1 MRAPLSWLRQ
11 YVDVPAD
18 LSGRAL
24 GDLLVPLGMEV
35 EAVDER
41 GDDLSGP
48 LVLGEVREIEELA
61 EFKKP
66 IRWCRVDVGP
76 HNADDGAGGLRPR
89 GVICGAT
96 NFAVGDLVVV
106 ALPGTVLPGGFTI
119 TARKTYGH
127 VSDGMICS
135 VLELGIGDDHS
146 GILVL
151 PPGTGTP
158 GVDLTGVLGVRETV
172 LDLEITPDCGHLES
186 VRGLA
191 RETSYVTGGAFR
203 DPRDAV
209 KEPAPDPAGWP
220 VRIDDPSGCRRFSA
234 LTVSGLDPSL
244 PSPLWLR
251 TRLHHAGVRSVSL
264 AVDVTNYVMLEL
276 GQPMHAFD
284 AARLTGGIVVRRATA
299 GEKLVTIDHVT
310 HSLDAD
316 DMVVADETGAVA
328 LAGVMGGAESEIS
341 DTTVDLLLEAAW
353 WDPAS
358 IGRAVRRHRLPSEAS
373 RRFERGVDP
382 EIAVAALQRAA
393 ELLVEYGDASVGA
406 LTVTGG
412 PYDPPVI
419 SLASDLPART
429 IGLPIDPVT
438 VTQRLQQVGC
448 DIPAGE
454 PLVVRP
460 PSWRPDLRDPAD
472 LVEEVARLEG
482 YERIPEVVPTPPPGR
497 GLTDRQ
503 RFRRRVGRALAYTGY
518 VEAISPP
525 WVSEADWDAL
535 GLDASDPRRN
545 AFRLANPL
553 SDEQPLLRTTLL
565 PGLLR
570 ALRRNVGRGLSDVA
584 LFETGLVY
592 RSGGEDVAA
601 GEVLRP
607 GVEARPAPEVLAR
620 IERVLPDQPE
630 RVAVVLAGDRSP
642 AGWWGAGRA
651 AGWADA
657 VEAARTVAA
666 EAGVELVARHDEHA
680 PWHPGRCAALLV
692 GDTLVGHAGE
702 LHPRVVEAYGLP
714 PRTCAAELSLSAL
727 PVEDAPPAKAVP
739 ISAYPPAFVD
749 VALSVDAT
757 TPVAEVEAALRDG
770 AGELLEA
777 LRLFD
782 VYTGEQV
789 GADRR
794 SLAYR
799 MCLRALDRT
808 LTAQEV
814 NDARDAAVAEAT
826 RRVGAVLRERSPG

>member
-18 LSGRAL
+18 LTGRAL
-24 GDLLVPLGMEV
+24 GELLVPLGMEV

-41 GDDLSGP
+41 GADLSGP
-48 LVLGEVREIEELA
+48 LVLGEVREIDELT

-66 IRWCRVDVGP
+66 IRWCQVDVGA

-135 VLELGIGDDHS
+135 VLELGIGDDHA

-158 GVDLTGVLGVRETV
+158 GADLTDVLGVRETV
-172 LDLEITPDCGHLES
+172 LDMETTPDCGHLES

-191 RETSYVTGGAFR
+191 REASYVTGGAFR

-220 VRIDDPSGCRRFSA
+220 VRIDDPSGCLRFSA
-234 LTVSGLDPSL
+234 LSVSGLDPSRQ
-244 PSPLWLR
+244 SPLWLR

-264 AVDVTNYVMLEL
+264 AVDVTNYVMLDL

-284 AARLTGGIVVRRATA
+284 AERLTGDIVVRRAAA

-310 HSLDAD
+310 RDLDPD

-382 EIAVAALQRAA
+382 EVAVAALQRAA
-393 ELLVEYGDASVGA
+393 DLLVEYGGASVGA
-406 LTVTGG
+406 LTVTGEA
-412 PYDPPVI
+412 YDPPVI
-419 SLASDLPART
+419 SLASDLPARI
-429 IGLPIDPVT
+429 IGLPIDAVT
-438 VTQRLQQVGC
+438 VIQRLQQVGC

-454 PLVVRP
+454 PLAVRP

-482 YERIPEVVPTPPPGR
+482 YERIPEMVPTPPPGR

-503 RFRRRVGRALAYTGY
+503 RFRRRVGRALAYAGY
-518 VEAISPP
+518 VEAVSPP
-525 WVSEADWDAL
+525 WVSASDWDAL
-535 GLDASDPRRN
+535 GLDASDPRRT
-545 AFRLANPL
+545 AFRLVNPM

-570 ALRRNVGRGLSDVA
+570 AVRRNVGRGVADVA

-592 RSGGEDVAA
+592 RSRGDEETAVDVPW
-601 GEVLRP
+601 P
-607 GVEARPAPEVLAR
+607 GVDARPPADVLAR
-620 IERVLPDQPE
+620 IDRMLPDQPE

-642 AGWWGAGRA
+642 AGWWGPGRA
-651 AGWADA
+651 ASWADA
-657 VEAARTVAA
+657 VEAARVVAA
-666 EAGVELVARHDEHA
+666 EAGVELVVRQDEHA

-692 GDTLVGHAGE
+692 GDTVVGDAGE
-702 LHPRVVEAYGLP
+702 LHPRVVEAFDLP

-727 PVEDAPPAKAVP
+727 PVEDAPPAGAVP
-739 ISAYPPAFVD
+739 ISGYPPAIVD

-789 GADRR
+789 GAGRR
-794 SLAYR
+794 SLAYKLR
-799 MCLRALDRT
+799 LRATDRT
-808 LTAQEV
+808 LTAHEV
-814 NDARDAAVAEAT
+814 HDATDAAVAEAT
-826 RRVGAVLRERSPG
+826 RRVGAVLRGA